1 MSGKPVQ
8 WPEKAVKTR
17 NPAPSHLS
25 RRLLSCFVRKL
36 CRKQGKACRVNLK
49 PLRVSVPPAVRLCM
63 LYSRVELRI
72 FRGIRAGLHAD
83 NKHATRACIRT
94 PEERAHCLPTP
105 NTLYTPRII
114 NPKRLV
120 SKMTR
125 STKKSRR

>member
-1 MSGKPVQ
+1 MSGKLVQ

-25 RRLLSCFVRKL
+25 RRLLSCVCFVREL
-36 CRKQGKACRVNLK
+36 CRKQGKACGVNLK

-83 NKHATRACIRT
+83 NKHATRACIRI
-94 PEERAHCLPTP
+94 PEVRAYCLPTA
-105 NTLYTPRII
+105 NTL
-114 NPKRLV
+114 
-120 SKMTR
+120 
-125 STKKSRR
+125 